1 MKVELRVA
9 LCPGVLARREK
20 KKKFTERLLICQKVR
35 NTLTD
40 HPPYNTSRCCRSAFF
55 LVVSEKQFLMS
66 NWDICGVPQ
75 TKPLFLFFSR
85 LDLSFPHLKN
95 NVTHPPVIQK
105 QQQPPNNGLRQS
117 LCPSST
123 TEPP

>member
-1 MKVELRVA
+1 VSSPRQA
-9 LCPGVLARREK
+9 SEK
-20 KKKFTERLLICQKVR
+20 RKSKSEKENTNVSLIAKKGTERM
-35 NTLTD
+35 TD

-55 LVVSEKQFLMS
+55 LVVSEKYVLMS